1 MSIFLG
7 NLFNLE
13 NEEDEN
19 PESRDENILDR
30 INEISPIS
38 RRNVINRLRE
48 IFEIRTRRRLYD
60 DYSIDEDIEN
70 AIYNSN
76 ENFKQF
82 SKEND
87 IHFQNYPFLINWV
100 DVEND
105 FYDIL
110 SKYGFFG
117 ASIYTSL
124 NKINKDSSN
133 NLIVLISEMFSN
145 YSKEEN
151 FEILK
156 NFIYS
161 LSQTPE
167 MIYQMIK
174 NKLILVKEIPVY
186 LIILII
192 YEIFYFKFDD
202 EQYLHYKKQ
211 KFILK
216 SQFILIN
223 MINDDEYSSI
233 FNEFF
238 KGKPLQNLSKLNYKI
253 EKERKKYLKHIK
265 KMNNELIL
273 LKKGFK
279 KENFLL

>member
-60 DYSIDEDIEN
+60 DYSVDEDIEN

-156 NFIYS
+156 NFICS

-192 YEIFYFKFDD
+192 YEIFYFRFDQ
-202 EQYLHYKKQ
+202 EQYFNYKKQ
-211 KFILK
+211 KIVLK
-216 SQFILIN
+216 SQYSLLN

-265 KMNNELIL
+265 KMNNELII
-273 LKKGFK
+273 FK
-279 KENFLL
+279 KEFKDTDFSL